1 VDDVISYWSGG
12 DTQPLR
18 DDDGSRASVVADVE
32 GHDDQVEDRVAEQAP
47 ATTPRRGVSGGRKSA
62 VVDVELGAFAGVFH
76 EVGDTIEEDPF
87 RADSIA
93 LPITMVPLIVVV
105 GSGAAAWL
113 SALVGVNS
121 VVGTFLVLPVLA
133 ALTDVSMYALI
144 LTTALGLGLAI
155 DCSLFVVSR
164 YREELRAGYAPRIAA
179 SRTTRTVGFSA
190 LTVAESLLAG
200 LVFPVRVPAQRR
212 RRGRRSGATGQA
224 VLGDGAAGDP
234 RAAGPSDEGADRVA
248 PLGDPPEEGVWRR
261 IATVVTRG
269 PNPIA
274 TAVVDAVPGL
284 PNQIDAYATQLAT
297 LPAVTRVAAATGTYR
312 GTESATQ
319 VAFNVDGAT
328 DLSLIPWDSG
338 GRQ

>member
-1 VDDVISYWSGG
+1 MLIQFARLSTNHTRAIVIGAVVFVVAGVLGGGVADHLTSGG
-12 DTQPLR
+12 FEDP
-18 DDDGSRASVVADVE
+18 SSEPERADE
-32 GHDDQVEDRVAEQAP
+32 AP
-47 ATTPRRGVSGGRKSA
+47 AEHFWHR
-62 VVDVELGAFAGVFH
+62 
-76 EVGDTIEEDPF
+76 
-87 RADSIA
+87 
-93 LPITMVPLIVVV
+93 
-105 GSGAAAWL
+105 W
-113 SALVGVNS
+113 
-121 VVGTFLVLPVLA
+121 
-133 ALTDVSMYALI
+133 LTDVSMYALT

-190 LTVAESLLAG
+190 LAVAESLLAG
-200 LVFPVRVPAQRR
+200 LVLPVRIPAQRR
-212 RRGRRSGATGQA
+212 RRGRRGGATGQA

-261 IATVVTRG
+261 ISTVVTRG

-297 LPAVTRVAAATGTYR
+297 QPAVTRVAAATGTYR

-319 VAFNVDGAT
+319 LGFNVDGAT